1 MTNTDSDTKM
11 TLLGERV
18 AMSGYLPQYDEFAIK
33 VYEAIESGD
42 LEEIR
47 VADEEDNVGKLDDIV
62 YVTNYDV
69 FAYQVKWTTDGNT
82 MSYLDFKALIPD
94 IVKGWRCL
102 KSIYP
107 DKTVWPKLLTN
118 KLLSTGDHSIIKLA
132 GKKAGGFAA
141 FEKEVLRKLKN
152 GETVESRWEAALN
165 DLKTESTLTESEW
178 DAFWQV
184 FTFSFD
190 YHQELIEVANAYED
204 DRIDDIIHINR
215 LIQELVAR
223 KGCNNPISER
233 DIFIKLGWINRF
245 EPVFEHNLKVPEESY
260 VPNAAGM
267 AQLDAC
273 LKDKTKGY
281 LFLKGSPGSG
291 KSTLLTQWTRSLA
304 NPSVKFYAF
313 DFLNPSSQ
321 RNDSSRG
328 SGTTFLN
335 DIVVQ
340 INKAGFDSRSMLP
353 SFKNFSSLKK
363 RFYEQMDYLSKKFAE
378 TGVPFLIV
386 VDGLDHITREYTD
399 CAHTLMRVLPSPSDI
414 PDGVVFVL
422 GSQHFDHLYLD
433 AEIEKES
440 AKKTNLV
447 EMPPLSRTESDALC
461 HKLITS
467 DLITDVLLEKCWR
480 KSQGHPLYLHYLL
493 NQIAIEGVD
502 VINSVDD
509 APEGVED
516 YYQRITG
523 TLLEEKAALNNALG
537 LISRIT
543 GVIKFDDVRKLCSED
558 SVLDI
563 RNRMWH
569 LFRFDK
575 GGQELSFFHNSF
587 RQYLLDKT
595 ATDVLTGDYSR
606 EKDIAYYK
614 RLSEHYC
621 SGWGRGYYLYK
632 AGEYDQFVDEI
643 TPENLYAQAQNY
655 RPLWS
660 IRHDMEY
667 GVEIAKQRKDPYLV
681 VRYLLL
687 ENQLSQMDSQDY
699 SVMSLTKE
707 FIWSGRCSLA
717 KSILREGLRLYCSQ
731 TYAMTM
737 AMEFCK
743 AGDKDEG
750 ALLFDLS
757 YPEYLSPGYNERK
770 YQHHDYREQRETLEL
785 WVKTAGYFLD
795 WGEVEKHIDNFVAY
809 CGTLASEQ
817 GEEIDKGRS
826 KRVFINEYL
835 DSLAEQGQWGKFDK
849 VLGIL
854 AKDKNN
860 SLLVF
865 NAYNTAIEYLKESA
879 LSKDLLQ
886 SYYDKAKN
894 LFLTLNAQKTDY
906 LRMAYMATKAKQ
918 PDDEVKAFIDKVSW
932 KDLGSFYLD
941 RYHDDDFD
949 ALFSHI
955 FYISARAK
963 LGYDD
968 EMLKLVPDDNS
979 KPENRLMVSYA
990 RRVFSIAQM
999 TGKAFTGQYD
1009 TSYLSHIKHT
1019 IRSYDDLLN
1028 PTLHDLYAYQLSKHR
1043 GDFYEFVVD
1052 SARVFGDS
1060 MLSDVAKAFAE
1071 YFAEA
1076 TCRADAHSQR
1086 KTIMALYKVG
1096 YDKEWCKAQLLKI
1109 ESTMLDE
1116 KDISGREEEALR
1128 QGRAWLAVE
1137 RYDKAEVCFHQMLEE
1152 CFGIG
1157 YRKDYQ
1163 PSMFAEWIGD
1173 SIRNDSENAVERI
1186 HWLTSRL
1193 KYIESVAESRTRLY
1207 AAKELLNETLSFNL
1221 RSGLKLAIWQL
1232 DKEYNYFLSVSSSLL
1247 VALSDRA
1254 QTEEEFQALL
1264 RYFTTI
1270 HLYTD
1275 DNYSYDLDTDVLSAV
1290 VNCGKRILGEAVMDK
1305 VPFLRQKI
1313 QTECPENI
1321 SSDLMKKLDEM
1332 LAEPASEEKKTDR
1345 ESEILSMEAKALL
1358 AEGRKEEA
1366 WDKAIEAVEA
1376 SNSSGWNKF
1385 YDGGTRIKAC
1395 SVLQEVDETRGRDVT
1410 LELFANDILDG
1421 YSYGTCR
1428 YLDESFPLLTKTVD
1442 YKRLFAEEFAYMNRI
1457 MREDTVCED
1466 DKPEIN
1472 PDDSSVCEIIRDW
1485 LLFLANTPIV
1495 CIMERSK
1502 MLLAHLY
1509 NESSVDLIGSMPDDF
1524 NSTRML
1530 LEIGCY
1536 LVELKSS
1543 RLADFKDLAIKSAV
1557 SENYQFRIY
1566 ASKILNALGESIPR
1580 APRKSLPA
1588 TYSLVFT
1595 ETQELPLDFSQEK
1608 NDVTKI
1614 NWRDASSI
1622 MRIASHWSDYLS
1634 ELSGIDSRTLDYR
1647 AVELMKKYEEAAVD
1661 YVQQNDWLGRHYN
1674 DIGLRYSYKKAHV
1687 QAALDGMLAVASELK
1702 DAGVVQYDNFDS
1714 LFASRDFRNIIVEAT
1729 GKPNFI
1735 QRIAEPESWSVD
1747 EDWIME
1753 SKKSPRL
1760 AETLPL
1766 YNGVVVIGEITHIK
1780 KMGDNNPVEEY
1791 QSKIS
1796 FFADKEDLNG
1806 GFIFGKAPFMRD
1818 TSDYLQLGWKDPELI
1833 LVRGG
1838 CYIDFSNKSHWIAIN
1853 PALAAFLKL
1862 SPCEDGYFAWE
1873 DEQGEKMVESVYW
1886 QSGNI
1891 NGSSRN
1897 RYEASEGWLVVANP
1911 KIMEKLLA
1919 KEQVYIHKYVMRRM
1933 ENNPLDT
1940 SHHAYVVNEY
1950 HLADPKLSVAP
1961 LQSF

>member
-1 MTNTDSDTKM
+1 MMSNAQFDIALS
-11 TLLGERV
+11 GERT
-18 AMSGYLPQYDEFAIK
+18 AMGGYLPQYDEFAIK
-33 VYEAIESGD
+33 VYEAIELGD

-47 VADEEDNVGKLDDIV
+47 VADREENVGKLDDIV
-62 YVTNYDV
+62 YVTSHDV
-69 FAYQVKWTTDGNT
+69 FAYQVKWTTIDDT

-94 IVKGWRCL
+94 IVKGWRNL
-102 KSIYP
+102 KHIYP

-118 KLLSTGDHSIIKLA
+118 KLLSTCDHSIIKLA
-132 GKKAGGFAA
+132 GKKVGGFAA
-141 FEKEVLRKLKN
+141 FEKGVLRKLKN
-152 GETVESRWEAALN
+152 REKVESRWQAALN
-165 DLKTESTLTESEW
+165 DLRAESTLTETEW

-190 YHQELIEVANAYED
+190 YHQELIEVAKAYED

-223 KGCNNPISER
+223 KGVNNPIGER
-233 DIFIKLGWINRF
+233 DIFIKLGWLNRF
-245 EPVFEHNLKVPEESY
+245 EPIFEHNLVVPEESY
-260 VPNAAGM
+260 VPNALGI
-267 AQLDAC
+267 AQLNAC
-273 LKDKTKGY
+273 LKGKTKGY

-291 KSTLLTQWTRSLA
+291 KSTLLTQWTRRLA
-304 NPSVKFYAF
+304 NPSVRFYAF

-353 SFKNFSSLKK
+353 SFKDLSSLKE
-363 RFYEQMDYLSKKFAE
+363 RFYEQMHDLSKKFAE
-378 TGVPFLIV
+378 TGVPFLVI

-422 GSQHFDHLYLD
+422 GSQHFDHLNLD

-447 EMPPLSRTESDALC
+447 EMPPLSKMESDALC
-461 HKLITS
+461 RKLIAPE
-467 DLITDVLLEKCWR
+467 LITDELLVKCWR

-493 NQIAIEGVD
+493 NQIANEGVD
-502 VINSVDD
+502 VINFVDD

-537 LISRIT
+537 LISRIS
-543 GVIKFDDVRKLCSED
+543 GVIKFDDVRSLCTED
-558 SVLDI
+558 NILDI
-563 RNRMWH
+563 RHRMWH

-595 ATDVLTGDYSR
+595 AIDVLTGDYSK
-606 EKDIAYYK
+606 EKDMAYYK
-614 RLSEHYC
+614 KLSEHYY

-643 TPENLYAQAQNY
+643 TPEHLYAQAQNY

-707 FIWSGRCSLA
+707 FVWSGRCSLA

-757 YPEYLSPGYNERK
+757 YPEFLSPGYNERK
-770 YQHHDYREQRETLEL
+770 YQHNDYREQRETLEL
-785 WVKTAGYFLD
+785 WVRTAGYFLD
-795 WGEVEKHIDNFVAY
+795 WEEVENHIDNFVAY
-809 CGTLASEQ
+809 CDTLASGR
-817 GEEIDKGRS
+817 GEVLDKERR
-826 KRVFINEYL
+826 KRGFINEYL

-854 AKDKNN
+854 ATDKNN
-860 SLLVF
+860 RLLIY
-865 NAYNTAIEYLKESA
+865 NAYDTAIEQLNELAS
-879 LSKDLLQ
+879 SNDLLQ

-894 LFLTLNAQKTDY
+894 LFLTLDASKADF
-906 LRMAYMATKAKQ
+906 LRMAYIATKAKQ

-941 RYHDDDFD
+941 RYHDNDFD
-949 ALFSHI
+949 ALYSHI
-955 FYISARAK
+955 FYISVRAK

-990 RRVFSIAQM
+990 RRVFTIAQM
-999 TGKAFTGQYD
+999 TGRAFMGQYD
-1009 TSYLSHIKHT
+1009 TSYLSHVKYS
-1019 IRSYDDLLN
+1019 IRSYDALLN

-1052 SARVFGDS
+1052 SAKVFGDS
-1060 MLSDVAKAFAE
+1060 MLSDVAKAFAVF
-1071 YFAEA
+1071 FAEA
-1076 TCRADAHSQR
+1076 TCGADAHSQR
-1086 KTIMALYKVG
+1086 KAIMAFYKVG
-1096 YDKEWCKAQLLKI
+1096 YDKEWCKTQLLKI
-1109 ESTMLDE
+1109 EANMLYE
-1116 KDISGREEEALR
+1116 QDINGREEEALR
-1128 QGRAWLAVE
+1128 QGRAWLEVGC
-1137 RYDKAEVCFHQMLEE
+1137 YDKAEVCFHQMLEE
-1152 CFGIG
+1152 SFGIG

-1173 SIRNDSENAVERI
+1173 SIRNDSENAVECI

-1264 RYFTTI
+1264 HYFTTI

-1290 VNCGKRILGEAVMDK
+1290 VNCGKRVLGEAFMDM
-1305 VPFLRQKI
+1305 VPFLKQKI

-1321 SSDLMKKLDEM
+1321 SSDLMKKFDEM
-1332 LAEPASEEKKTDR
+1332 LVEPASEEKKTDR
-1345 ESEILSMEAKALL
+1345 ECEILCMEAKALL
-1358 AEGRKEEA
+1358 AEGRKDEA
-1366 WDKAIEAVEA
+1366 WDKAIKAVEA

-1395 SVLQEVDETRGRDVT
+1395 SVLQEVDEARGRDVT
-1410 LELFANDILDG
+1410 LELFANDILNG
-1421 YSYGTCR
+1421 YSYGTSR

-1442 YKRLFAEEFAYMNRI
+1442 HKRLFAEEFAYMKRI
-1457 MREDTVCED
+1457 MREGTVCEE

-1495 CIMERSK
+1495 CVMERSK

-1509 NESSVDLIGSMPDDF
+1509 NESRVDLIGSMSGNF
-1524 NSTRML
+1524 NSTRTL

-1566 ASKILNALGESIPR
+1566 AAKILNALGEPIPK
-1580 APRKSLPA
+1580 APRKTLPV

-1595 ETQELPLDFSQEK
+1595 ETQEQLLDFSHEK

-1622 MRIASHWSDYLS
+1622 MKIASHWSDYLS

-1647 AVELMKKYEEAAVD
+1647 AVELMNKYEEVAVD
-1661 YVQQNDWLGRHYN
+1661 YVQQNEWLGRHYN
-1674 DIGLRYSYKKAHV
+1674 DIGLRYSFKKAHV
-1687 QAALDGMLAVASELK
+1687 QAALDGMLAVVAELK
-1702 DAGVVQYDNFDS
+1702 DAGVIRYNYMDS
-1714 LFASRDFRNIIVEAT
+1714 VFASRDFRNIIVEAT
-1729 GKPNFI
+1729 GKPDFI
-1735 QRIAEPESWSVD
+1735 QRIADPKSWSVD
-1747 EDWIME
+1747 KEWIKE
-1753 SKKSPRL
+1753 SRKSPRFT
-1760 AETLPL
+1760 ETLPL
-1766 YNGVVVIGEITHIK
+1766 YKDLVVIGEITHIK

-1796 FFADKEDLNG
+1796 FFAEKEETFNG
-1806 GFIFGKAPFMRD
+1806 NFIFGYAPFMHE
-1818 TSDYLQLGWKDPELI
+1818 TSDYLRLGWKEPELI
-1833 LVRGG
+1833 LIRSG
-1838 CYIDFSNKSHWIAIN
+1838 YYTDFPNKSHWIAIN
-1853 PALAAFLKL
+1853 PALAALLEL
-1862 SPCEDGYFAWE
+1862 SPCKDGYFAWE
-1873 DEQGEKMVESVYW
+1873 DERGEKMVESVYW

-1891 NGSSRN
+1891 NGSSGN

-1911 KIMEKLLA
+1911 KIMEKLIT

-1933 ENNPLDT
+1933 ENNPLDI
-1940 SHHAYVVNEY
+1940 SHYAYVVKEY
-1950 HLADPKLSVAP
+1950 
-1961 LQSF
+1961 

>member
-1 MTNTDSDTKM
+1 MSNDQFDIA
-11 TLLGERV
+11 LIGERA
-18 AMSGYLPQYDEFAIK
+18 AMSGYLPQYDEFAIR
-33 VYEAIESGD
+33 VYEAIELD
-42 LEEIR
+42 DFEEIR
-47 VADEEDNVGKLDDIV
+47 VADKENNVGKLDDIV
-62 YVTNYDV
+62 YVTSQDV
-69 FAYQVKWTTDGNT
+69 FAYQVKWTTVGDT
-82 MSYLDFKALIPD
+82 ISYLDFKALIPD
-94 IVKGWRCL
+94 IVQGWRNL
-102 KSIYP
+102 KRIYP
-107 DKTVWPKLLTN
+107 DKIVWPKLLTN
-118 KLLSTGDHSIIKLA
+118 KLLATGDHSIIKLA

-152 GETVESRWEAALN
+152 GETVESRWQAVLN
-165 DLKTESTLTESEW
+165 DLKTKSTLTESEW
-178 DAFWQV
+178 NAFWQV
-184 FTFSFD
+184 FSFSFD
-190 YHQELIEVANAYED
+190 YHQELIEVAKANED
-204 DRIDDIIHINR
+204 DRIDHIIHINR

-223 KGCNNPISER
+223 KGVNNPISKR
-233 DIFIKLGWINRF
+233 DFFIKLGWLNRI
-245 EPVFEHNLKVPEESY
+245 ETIFEHNLVVPEESY

-291 KSTLLTQWTRSLA
+291 KSTLLTQWTRGLV
-304 NPSVKFYAF
+304 NPTVRFYAF
-313 DFLNPSSQ
+313 DFLNPSLQ
-321 RNDSSRG
+321 RNDSFRG
-328 SGTTFLN
+328 SGTAFLN

-340 INKAGFDSRSMLP
+340 IHALSVENGCMPP
-353 SFKNFSSLKK
+353 SFKDFSSLKK
-363 RFYEQMDYLSKKFAE
+363 RFYEQMNALSKKFAE
-378 TGVPFLIV
+378 TGVPFLII

-422 GSQHFDHLYLD
+422 GSQHFDHLNLD
-433 AEIEKES
+433 AEVEKES
-440 AKKTNLV
+440 TKKTNLV
-447 EMPPLSRTESDALC
+447 EMPPLSKMESDALC
-461 HKLITS
+461 HKLITPE
-467 DLITDVLLEKCWR
+467 LITDELLEKCWR

-493 NQIAIEGVD
+493 NQISNEGVD
-502 VINSVDD
+502 VINTVDD

-523 TLLEEKAALNNALG
+523 TLLEEKTALNNALG

-543 GVIKFDDVRKLCSED
+543 GVIKLDDVRNLCTED
-558 SVLDI
+558 SILDI
-563 RNRMWH
+563 RHRMWH

-575 GGQELSFFHNSF
+575 GSQELSFFHNSF

-595 ATDVLTGDYSR
+595 ATDILTGDYSK
-606 EKDIAYYK
+606 EKDIGYYK
-614 RLSEHYC
+614 KLSEHYR

-681 VRYLLL
+681 VRYLLF
-687 ENQLSQMDSQDY
+687 ENQLSQMDFQDY
-699 SVMSLTKE
+699 SVMSLTKD
-707 FIWSGRCSLA
+707 FVWSGRCSLA
-717 KSILREGLRLYCSQ
+717 KSILREGLHLHCSQ

-743 AGDKDEG
+743 TGDKDEG

-757 YPEYLSPGYNERK
+757 YPEFLSPGYNERK
-770 YQHHDYREQRETLEL
+770 HQHQDYREQREMLEL

-795 WGEVEKHIDNFVAY
+795 WEEVEKHIDSFVAC

-817 GEEIDKGRS
+817 GEKLDKKKI
-826 KRVFINEYL
+826 KRGFINEYL

-854 AKDKNN
+854 ATEKNN
-860 SLLVF
+860 SLLIY
-865 NAYNTAIEYLKESA
+865 NAYNTAIEYLKEA
-879 LSKDLLQ
+879 PLSKDLLQ

-894 LFLTLNAQKTDY
+894 LFLTLNAPKTDY
-906 LRMAYMATKAKQ
+906 LRMAYIAAKAKQ
-918 PDDEVKAFIDKVSW
+918 PNDEVKAFIDKVSW

-941 RYHDDDFD
+941 RYHDEDFD
-949 ALFSHI
+949 ALASHI
-955 FYISARAK
+955 FYIGVRAK

-968 EMLKLVPDDNS
+968 EMMKLVPDDNS
-979 KPENRLMVSYA
+979 NPENGLMVSYA
-990 RRVFSIAQM
+990 RRVFTIAQM
-999 TGKAFTGQYD
+999 TGKVFTGYFD
-1009 TSYLSHIKHT
+1009 TSFLSHVKYS
-1019 IRSYDDLLN
+1019 IRSYDALLKPIPHN
-1028 PTLHDLYAYQLSKHR
+1028 KYAYQLSKHR
-1043 GDFYEFVVD
+1043 GGFYEFVVD
-1052 SARVFGDS
+1052 SAKVFGDS
-1060 MLSDVAKAFAE
+1060 MLGDVANAFAD

-1086 KTIMALYKVG
+1086 KAIMAFYKVG

-1109 ESTMLDE
+1109 ESTMLE
-1116 KDISGREEEALR
+1116 EQDINGREVEALR
-1128 QGRAWLAVE
+1128 QGRAWLEVGC
-1137 RYDKAEVCFHQMLEE
+1137 YDKAEVWFHQMLEE

-1173 SIRNDSENAVERI
+1173 SIRNDNENAVERI

-1207 AAKELLNETLSFNL
+1207 AAKGLLNETLSFNL

-1247 VALSDRA
+1247 KTLSDRA

-1290 VNCGKRILGEAVMDK
+1290 VNCGKRILGEAFMDK
-1305 VPFLRQKI
+1305 VPFLKQKI

-1321 SSDLMKKLDEM
+1321 SSDLMKKLHEM
-1332 LAEPASEEKKTDR
+1332 LAESVTEEKK
-1345 ESEILSMEAKALL
+1345 SERVCERLCMETKELL
-1358 AEGRKEEA
+1358 AKGKKDEA
-1366 WDKAIEAVEA
+1366 WNKAIEAVEA

-1385 YDGGTRIKAC
+1385 YDGGTRIKSC
-1395 SVLQEVDETRGRDVT
+1395 SVLQEVDEVRGRDVT

-1421 YSYGTCR
+1421 YSYGTIS
-1428 YLDESFPLLTKTVD
+1428 YLDESFPLLTKSVD
-1442 YKRLFAEEFAYMNRI
+1442 HKRLFAEEFAYMNRI
-1457 MREDTVCED
+1457 MREDTVCEK

-1502 MLLAHLY
+1502 MLLAYLY
-1509 NESSVDLIGSMPDDF
+1509 NESRVDLIGSMSDDF

-1543 RLADFKDLAIKSAV
+1543 RLADFKGLAIKSAI

-1566 ASKILNALGESIPR
+1566 AAKILNALGEPIPK
-1580 APRKSLPA
+1580 APRKTLPA

-1595 ETQELPLDFSQEK
+1595 ETQEQPLDFSQEK

-1614 NWRDASSI
+1614 NWRDASSV
-1622 MRIASHWSDYLS
+1622 MKIASHWSGYLS
-1634 ELSGIDSRTLDYR
+1634 DLSGIDSRTLDYR
-1647 AVELMKKYEEAAVD
+1647 AVELMRKYEDTTVD
-1661 YVQQNDWLGRHYN
+1661 YVQQNNWFGKHYDN
-1674 DIGLRYSYKKAHV
+1674 IGLRYPYKKAHV
-1687 QAALDGMLAVASELK
+1687 QAALDGMLAVAAELK
-1702 DAGVVQYDNFDS
+1702 DAGAIRYNYMDS
-1714 LFASRDFRNIIVEAT
+1714 MFASRDFRNIVVEAT
-1729 GKPNFI
+1729 GKPDFI
-1735 QRIAEPESWSVD
+1735 QRIADPESWSVD
-1747 EDWIME
+1747 KEWIKK
-1753 SKKSPRL
+1753 SNKSPRL
-1760 AETLPL
+1760 VETLPI
-1766 YNGVVVIGEITHIK
+1766 YNGLVMIGEITHIK
-1780 KMGDNNPVEEY
+1780 KMSDNNPVEEY

-1796 FFADKEDLNG
+1796 FFADKENDING
-1806 GFIFGKAPFMRD
+1806 NFVFGEAPFMRD
-1818 TSDYLQLGWKDPELI
+1818 TSDYLRLGWKDPELI

-1838 CYIDFSNKSHWIAIN
+1838 YYTDFSNKSHWIAIN
-1853 PALAAFLKL
+1853 PALAAFLEL
-1862 SPCEDGYFAWE
+1862 SPCKEGYFAWE
-1873 DEQGEKMVESVYW
+1873 DERGEKMVESVYW
-1886 QSGNI
+1886 QSGNV

-1911 KIMEKLLA
+1911 KIIEKLLA

-1940 SHHAYVVNEY
+1940 SHYAYVVKE
-1950 HLADPKLSVAP
+1950 L
-1961 LQSF
+1961 

>member
-1 MTNTDSDTKM
+1 M
-11 TLLGERV
+11 G
-18 AMSGYLPQYDEFAIK
+18 GYLPQYDEFAIR
-33 VYEAIESGD
+33 VYEAMVSGD

-47 VADEEDNVGKLDDIV
+47 VADREENVGNLDDIV
-62 YVTNYDV
+62 YVTSHDV
-69 FAYQVKWTTDGNT
+69 FAYQVKWTTVDDT
-82 MSYLDFKALIPD
+82 MSYLDFSVLIPD
-94 IVKGWRCL
+94 IVKGWRNL
-102 KSIYP
+102 KQIYP

-118 KLLSTGDHSIIKLA
+118 KLLSTGDHSVIELV

-152 GETVESRWEAALN
+152 RETVESRWQAALN
-165 DLKTESTLTESEW
+165 DLKSKSTLIETEW

-223 KGCNNPISER
+223 KGVNNPISER
-233 DIFIKLGWINRF
+233 DIFIKLRWLNRK
-245 EPVFEHNLKVPEESY
+245 EPIFEHNLVVPEESY
-260 VPNAAGM
+260 VPNASGM
-267 AQLDAC
+267 AQLNAC
-273 LKDKTKGY
+273 IKGKTKGY

-291 KSTLLTQWTRSLA
+291 KSTLLTQWTRRLA
-304 NPSVKFYAF
+304 NHSVRFYAF

-328 SGTTFLN
+328 SGITFLN

-353 SFKNFSSLKK
+353 SFKDFSSLKK
-363 RFYEQMDYLSKKFAE
+363 RFYEQMDELSKKFAE
-378 TGVPFLIV
+378 TGVPFLII

-399 CAHTLMRVLPSPSDI
+399 CVHTLMRVLPSPSDI

-422 GSQHFDHLYLD
+422 GSQHFDHLNLD
-433 AEIEKES
+433 AAIEKES
-440 AKKTNLV
+440 AKKSNLV
-447 EMPPLSRTESDALC
+447 EMPPLSKTESDALC
-461 HKLITS
+461 HKLIAPE
-467 DLITDVLLEKCWR
+467 LINDELLVKCWR

-493 NQIAIEGVD
+493 NQIENEGVD

-509 APEGVED
+509 TPEGVED

-523 TLLEEKAALNNALG
+523 TLLEEKSALNNALG

-595 ATDVLTGDYSR
+595 ATDVLTGDYSK

-614 RLSEHYC
+614 ELSEHYR

-699 SVMSLTKE
+699 SLMSLTKE
-707 FIWSGRCSLA
+707 FVWSGRCSLA

-757 YPEYLSPGYNERK
+757 YPEFLSPGYNERK
-770 YQHHDYREQRETLEL
+770 YQHHDYREQKETLEL
-785 WVKTAGYFLD
+785 WVKTAGYFMD
-795 WGEVEKHIDNFVAY
+795 WEAVEKHIDNFVAY
-809 CGTLASEQ
+809 CGSFASEQ
-817 GEEIDKGRS
+817 GEEIDKERS
-826 KRVFINEYL
+826 KRGFINEYL

-918 PDDEVKAFIDKVSW
+918 PDNEVKAFIDEVSW
-932 KDLGSFYLD
+932 KDLGSFYLG

-979 KPENRLMVSYA
+979 KPENGLMVSYA

-1009 TSYLSHIKHT
+1009 TSYLSHVKLT
-1019 IRSYDDLLN
+1019 IRSYDALLN
-1028 PTLHDLYAYQLSKHR
+1028 QTHHDLYAYQLSKHR

-1052 SARVFGDS
+1052 SAKVFGDS

-1076 TCRADAHSQR
+1076 TCRADTHSQR
-1086 KTIMALYKVG
+1086 KAIMAFYKVG

-1128 QGRAWLAVE
+1128 QGRAWLAVGC
-1137 RYDKAEVCFHQMLEE
+1137 YDKAEVCFHQMLEE

-1232 DKEYNYFLSVSSSLL
+1232 DKEYNFFLSVSSSLL

-1264 RYFTTI
+1264 HYFITI

-1290 VNCGKRILGEAVMDK
+1290 VNCGKRILGEAFMDK

-1332 LAEPASEEKKTDR
+1332 LGEPTLEEKKTDR

-1376 SNSSGWNKF
+1376 SNSSGWDKF

-1395 SVLQEVDETRGRDVT
+1395 SALQEVDETRGRDVT

-1428 YLDESFPLLTKTVD
+1428 YLDESFSLLTKTVD
-1442 YKRLFAEEFAYMNRI
+1442 HKRLFAEEFAYMNRI
-1457 MREDTVCED
+1457 MREDTVCEE

-1509 NESSVDLIGSMPDDF
+1509 NESRVDLIGAMPGDF
-1524 NSTRML
+1524 NSTRIL

-1543 RLADFKDLAIKSAV
+1543 RLADFKYIAIKCAV

-1566 ASKILNALGESIPR
+1566 ATKILNALGEQVPK
-1580 APRKSLPA
+1580 APKKNLPA

-1595 ETQELPLDFSQEK
+1595 ETQEQPLDFPQEK

-1614 NWRDASSI
+1614 NWLDASSI
-1622 MRIASHWSDYLS
+1622 MKIASHWSGYLS

-1661 YVQQNDWLGRHYN
+1661 YVQQNDWFGRHYN

-1702 DAGVVQYDNFDS
+1702 DAGVVRHDYMDS
-1714 LFASRDFRNIIVEAT
+1714 LFASRDFRNIVVEAT
-1729 GKPNFI
+1729 GKPDFI

-1747 EDWIME
+1747 EEWIKE

-1760 AETLPL
+1760 AEALPL
-1766 YNGVVVIGEITHIK
+1766 YNDFVVIGEITHIK
-1780 KMGDNNPVEEY
+1780 KMGDDNPVEEY

-1796 FFADKEDLNG
+1796 FFADKEDDLNG
-1806 GFIFGKAPFMRD
+1806 NFIFGDAPFMRN
-1818 TSDYLQLGWKDPELI
+1818 TSDYLRLGWKEPEMI

-1838 CYIDFSNKSHWIAIN
+1838 YYTDFSNKSHWIAIN
-1853 PALAAFLKL
+1853 PAFAALLEL
-1862 SPCEDGYFAWE
+1862 SPCEEGYFAWE

-1891 NGSSRN
+1891 NGSSIN
-1897 RYEASEGWLVVANP
+1897 RYEASEGWLVVANS
-1911 KIMEKLLA
+1911 KMIAKLLA
-1919 KEQVYIHKYVMRRM
+1919 KEQVYVHKYLVRRM
-1933 ENNPLDT
+1933 DNNPLDI
-1940 SHHAYVVNEY
+1940 SHYAYVVKE
-1950 HLADPKLSVAP
+1950 L
-1961 LQSF
+1961 

>member
-1 MTNTDSDTKM
+1 MTNIDADTKI
-11 TLLGERV
+11 TLIGERA
-18 AMSGYLPQYDEFAIK
+18 AMGGYLPQYDEFAIR
-33 VYEAIESGD
+33 VYEAIETGD

-47 VADEEDNVGKLDDIV
+47 VADREENVGKLDDIV
-62 YVTNYDV
+62 YVTNHDV

-94 IVKGWRCL
+94 IVKGWRNL
-102 KSIYP
+102 KHIYP

-118 KLLSTGDHSIIKLA
+118 KLLSTGDHSIIELV
-132 GKKAGGFAA
+132 GKKAGGFDA

-152 GETVESRWEAALN
+152 GETVELRWQAALN
-165 DLKTESTLTESEW
+165 DLKSKSTLTESEW
-178 DAFWQV
+178 DIFWQV

-190 YHQELIEVANAYED
+190 YHQELIEVSKAYED

-223 KGCNNPISER
+223 KGVNNPISER
-233 DIFIKLGWINRF
+233 DIFIKLGWLNRF
-245 EPVFEHNLKVPEESY
+245 EPIFEHNLVVPEESY
-260 VPNAAGM
+260 VPNVAGM
-267 AQLDAC
+267 AQLNAC
-273 LKDKTKGY
+273 LKGKTRGY

-291 KSTLLTQWTRSLA
+291 KSTLLTQWTRSLT
-304 NPSVKFYAF
+304 NPSVRFYAF

-328 SGTTFLN
+328 SGSTFLN
-335 DIVVQ
+335 DLVVQ
-340 INKAGFDSRSMLP
+340 IYKAGVENLRLTP
-353 SFKNFSSLKK
+353 SFKDFSYLKK
-363 RFYEQMDYLSKKFAE
+363 RFYEQMDAISKQFAE

-422 GSQHFDHLYLD
+422 GSQHFDHLNLD
-433 AEIEKES
+433 AGIEKES

-447 EMPPLSRTESDALC
+447 EMPPLSKKESDALC
-461 HKLITS
+461 HKLITP
-467 DLITDVLLEKCWR
+467 DLITDELLDKCWR

-493 NQIAIEGVD
+493 NQIANEGVD

-537 LISRIT
+537 LISRVT
-543 GVIKFDDVRKLCSED
+543 GVIKFDDVRQLCSED
-558 SVLDI
+558 SLLDI
-563 RNRMWH
+563 KCKMWH

-595 ATDVLTGDYSR
+595 ATDVLTGDYSK
-606 EKDIAYYK
+606 EKDMAYYK

-643 TPENLYAQAQNY
+643 TPENLYAQVQNY

-687 ENQLSQMDSQDY
+687 ENQLSQMDFQDY

-707 FIWSGRCSLA
+707 FVWSGRCSLA
-717 KSILREGLRLYCSQ
+717 KSVLREGLSLHCSQ

-757 YPEYLSPGYNERK
+757 YPEFLLHGYDERN
-770 YQHHDYREQRETLEL
+770 HHHQDFREQRETLEL
-785 WVKTAGYFLD
+785 WVKTAGYFLE
-795 WGEVEKHIDNFVAY
+795 WEEVEKHIDSFVAY
-809 CGTLASEQ
+809 CDTLANEQ
-817 GEEIDKGRS
+817 GEELDKERS
-826 KRVFINEYL
+826 KRGFINEYL
-835 DSLAEQGQWGKFDK
+835 DSLVEQWQWGNFDK

-854 AKDKNN
+854 ATDNNN
-860 SLLVF
+860 SLLIY
-865 NAYNTAIEYLKESA
+865 NAYETAIENLNKST

-894 LFLTLNAQKTDY
+894 LFLTLNAQKADY
-906 LRMAYMATKAKQ
+906 LRMAYIATKAKQ

-941 RYHDDDFD
+941 RYRDDNFD
-949 ALFSHI
+949 ALSSHI
-955 FYISARAK
+955 FYISVRAK

-968 EMLKLVPDDNS
+968 EMLKLAPDDNS

-990 RRVFSIAQM
+990 RRVFTIAQM
-999 TGKAFTGQYD
+999 AGKAYRGQYD
-1009 TSYLSHIKHT
+1009 TSYLSHVKYS
-1019 IRSYDDLLN
+1019 IRSYDALLN
-1028 PTLHDLYAYQLSKHR
+1028 PALHDLYAYQLSKHR

-1052 SARVFGDS
+1052 SAKAFGDS
-1060 MLSDVAKAFAE
+1060 MLGDVAKAFAE
-1071 YFAEA
+1071 YFFEV
-1076 TCRADAHSQR
+1076 TCQADANSKR
-1086 KTIMALYKVG
+1086 KAIMAFYNVG
-1096 YDKEWCKAQLLKI
+1096 YDKEWCKMQLLKI
-1109 ESTMLDE
+1109 ESTMMDE
-1116 KDISGREEEALR
+1116 QDINGREVEALR
-1128 QGRAWLAVE
+1128 QGRAWLEVGC
-1137 RYDKAEVCFHQMLEE
+1137 YDKAEECFHQMLEE

-1207 AAKELLNETLSFNL
+1207 AANELLNETFSFNL

-1247 VALSDRA
+1247 VALSDRV

-1275 DNYSYDLDTDVLSAV
+1275 DNYSYDLDTDVLNSV
-1290 VNCGKRILGEAVMDK
+1290 VNCGKRILGDAFMDK
-1305 VPFLRQKI
+1305 VPFLKQKI
-1313 QTECPENI
+1313 QTECPEHI

-1332 LAEPASEEKKTDR
+1332 LAELASEEKKTER
-1345 ESEILSMEAKALL
+1345 ESEILCMEAKSLL
-1358 AEGRKEEA
+1358 AEGRKDEA
-1366 WDKAIEAVEA
+1366 WDKAVEAVEA
-1376 SNSSGWNKF
+1376 SNSYGWNKF
-1385 YDGGTRIKAC
+1385 NDGGTRIKAC
-1395 SVLQEVDETRGRDVT
+1395 SVLQEVDEARGRDVT

-1428 YLDESFPLLTKTVD
+1428 YLDESFQLLTKTVD
-1442 YKRLFAEEFAYMNRI
+1442 HKRLFAEEIAYMNRI
-1457 MREDTVCED
+1457 MREDTVCEE
-1466 DKPEIN
+1466 DKPEID

-1509 NESSVDLIGSMPDDF
+1509 NESRVDLIGSMPGDF

-1543 RLADFKDLAIKSAV
+1543 RLADLKDLATNCAV

-1566 ASKILNALGESIPR
+1566 AAKILKELGEPIPK
-1580 APRKSLPA
+1580 APRKTLPA

-1595 ETQELPLDFSQEK
+1595 ETQEQPLEFSQEK
-1608 NDVTKI
+1608 DDVTKI

-1622 MRIASHWSDYLS
+1622 MKNAAHWSDYLS

-1647 AVELMKKYEEAAVD
+1647 AVELMKKYEDSAVD
-1661 YVQQNDWLGRHYN
+1661 YVQQNDWFGRHYN
-1674 DIGLRYSYKKAHV
+1674 DIGLRYPYKKAHV
-1687 QAALDGMLAVASELK
+1687 QAALDGMLAVAAELK
-1702 DAGVVQYDNFDS
+1702 DADAVRYEYMDS
-1714 LFASRDFRNIIVEAT
+1714 LFASRDSRNIVVEAT
-1729 GKPNFI
+1729 GKPDFI
-1735 QRIAEPESWSVD
+1735 QRIAEPESWSV
-1747 EDWIME
+1747 EKEWIKK

-1760 AETLPL
+1760 TEALSI
-1766 YNGVVVIGEITHIK
+1766 YNGFVVIGEITHIK

-1796 FFADKEDLNG
+1796 FFADKEDFNG

-1818 TSDYLQLGWKDPELI
+1818 TSDYLRLGWKDPELI
-1833 LVRGG
+1833 LVRSG
-1838 CYIDFSNKSHWIAIN
+1838 YYTDFSNKSHWIAIN
-1853 PALAAFLKL
+1853 PALATFLEMN
-1862 SPCEDGYFAWE
+1862 PCKNGYFAWE
-1873 DEQGEKMVESVYW
+1873 DEKGEKMVESVYW

-1891 NGSSRN
+1891 NASSRN

-1911 KIMEKLLA
+1911 KMMEKLLD
-1919 KEQVYIHKYVMRRM
+1919 KEQVYMHKYVMRRM

-1940 SHHAYVVNEY
+1940 SHYAYVVKE
-1950 HLADPKLSVAP
+1950 L
-1961 LQSF
+1961 

>member
-1 MTNTDSDTKM
+1 MMSNVQFDIALS
-11 TLLGERV
+11 GERT
-18 AMSGYLPQYDEFAIK
+18 AMGGYLPQYDEFAIK
-33 VYEAIESGD
+33 VYEAIELGD

-47 VADEEDNVGKLDDIV
+47 VADREENVGKLDDIV
-62 YVTNYDV
+62 YVTSHDV
-69 FAYQVKWTTDGNT
+69 FAYQVKWTTIDDT

-94 IVKGWRCL
+94 IVKGWRNL
-102 KSIYP
+102 KHIYP

-118 KLLSTGDHSIIKLA
+118 KLLSTCDHSIIKLA
-132 GKKAGGFAA
+132 GKKVGGFAA
-141 FEKEVLRKLKN
+141 FEKGVLRKLKN
-152 GETVESRWEAALN
+152 REKVESRWQAALN
-165 DLKTESTLTESEW
+165 DLRAESTLTETEW

-184 FTFSFD
+184 FDFSFG
-190 YHQELIEVANAYED
+190 YHQELIEVAKAYED

-223 KGCNNPISER
+223 KGVNNPIGER
-233 DIFIKLGWINRF
+233 DIFIKLGWLNRF
-245 EPVFEHNLKVPEESY
+245 EPIFEHNLVVPEESY
-260 VPNAAGM
+260 VPNALGI
-267 AQLDAC
+267 AQLNAC
-273 LKDKTKGY
+273 LKGKTKGY

-291 KSTLLTQWTRSLA
+291 KSTLLTQWTRRLT
-304 NPSVKFYAF
+304 NPSVRFYAF

-353 SFKNFSSLKK
+353 SFKDFSSLKE
-363 RFYEQMDYLSKKFAE
+363 RFYEQMHDLSKKFAE
-378 TGVPFLIV
+378 TGVPFLVI

-422 GSQHFDHLYLD
+422 GSQHFDHLNLD

-447 EMPPLSRTESDALC
+447 EMPPLSKTESDALC
-461 HKLITS
+461 RKLIAPE
-467 DLITDVLLEKCWR
+467 LITDELLVKCWR

-493 NQIAIEGVD
+493 NQIANEGVD

-537 LISRIT
+537 LISRIS
-543 GVIKFDDVRKLCSED
+543 GVIKYDDVRSLCTED
-558 SVLDI
+558 NILDI
-563 RNRMWH
+563 RHRMWH

-595 ATDVLTGDYSR
+595 AADVLTGDYSN
-606 EKDIAYYK
+606 EKDMAYYK

-643 TPENLYAQAQNY
+643 TPEKLYTQAQNY

-681 VRYLLL
+681 VRYLLF

-707 FIWSGRCSLA
+707 FVWSGRCSLA
-717 KSILREGLRLYCSQ
+717 KSLLREGLRLYCSQ

-757 YPEYLSPGYNERK
+757 YPEFLSPGYNERK
-770 YQHHDYREQRETLEL
+770 NQYNDYREQRETLEL

-795 WGEVEKHIDNFVAY
+795 WEEVENHIDNFVAY
-809 CGTLASEQ
+809 CGTLANER
-817 GEEIDKGRS
+817 GEVLDKERS
-826 KRVFINEYL
+826 KRGFINEYL
-835 DSLAEQGQWGKFDK
+835 DSLAEQGQWEKFDK
-849 VLGIL
+849 VLGFL
-854 AKDKNN
+854 ATDKNN
-860 SLLVF
+860 SLLIY
-865 NAYNTAIEYLKESA
+865 NAYDTAIDQLNELAS
-879 LSKDLLQ
+879 SKDLLQ
-886 SYYDKAKN
+886 SYYEKAKK
-894 LFLTLNAQKTDY
+894 LFLTSNAQKADY
-906 LRMAYMATKAKQ
+906 LRMAYIATKAKR
-918 PDDEVKAFIDKVSW
+918 PDDEVKEFVDKVSW
-932 KDLGSFYLD
+932 KDLGSFYLN
-941 RYHDDDFD
+941 RYRDDDFD
-949 ALFSHI
+949 ALSSHI
-955 FYISARAK
+955 FYISVRAK

-968 EMLKLVPDDNS
+968 EILKLVPDDNS
-979 KPENRLMVSYA
+979 KSENGLMVIYA
-990 RRVFSIAQM
+990 RRVFTIAQM
-999 TGKAFTGQYD
+999 TGRAFTGQHD
-1009 TSYLSHIKHT
+1009 TSFLSLVKYS
-1019 IRSYDDLLN
+1019 IRSYDALLN
-1028 PTLHDLYAYQLSKHR
+1028 LTLHNLYAYQLSKHR

-1052 SARVFGDS
+1052 SAKVFGDS

-1086 KTIMALYKVG
+1086 KAIMAFYKVD
-1096 YDKEWCKAQLLKI
+1096 YDKDWCKTQLLKI
-1109 ESTMLDE
+1109 EVNMLDE
-1116 KDISGREEEALR
+1116 QDINGREEEALR
-1128 QGRAWLAVE
+1128 QGRAWLEVGCC
-1137 RYDKAEVCFHQMLEE
+1137 DKAEVCFHKMLEE
-1152 CFGIG
+1152 SFGIG

-1173 SIRNDSENAVERI
+1173 SIRNDSENAVECI

-1221 RSGLKLAIWQL
+1221 RSGLKMAIWQL

-1247 VALSDRA
+1247 VKLSDRA
-1254 QTEEEFQALL
+1254 QTEEEFLALL

-1275 DNYSYDLDTDVLSAV
+1275 DNYSYELDTDVLSAV
-1290 VNCGKRILGEAVMDK
+1290 VNCGKRILDEAFMDR
-1305 VPFLRQKI
+1305 VPFLKQKI

-1321 SSDLMKKLDEM
+1321 SVDLMKKLDEM
-1332 LAEPASEEKKTDR
+1332 LAEPTSEEKKTER
-1345 ESEILSMEAKALL
+1345 ECEILCMETKALL
-1358 AEGRKEEA
+1358 AAGRKEEA

-1395 SVLQEVDETRGRDVT
+1395 SVLQEVDEARGRDVT

-1421 YSYGTCR
+1421 YSYGTSR

-1442 YKRLFAEEFAYMNRI
+1442 HKRLFAEEFAYMNRI
-1457 MREDTVCED
+1457 MREDTVCEE
-1466 DKPEIN
+1466 DKPEIS

-1495 CIMERSK
+1495 CVMERSK

-1509 NESSVDLIGSMPDDF
+1509 NESRVDLIGSMSGNF
-1524 NSTRML
+1524 NSTRTL

-1543 RLADFKDLAIKSAV
+1543 RLAEFKDLAIKCAV

-1566 ASKILNALGESIPR
+1566 AAKILNALGEPIPK
-1580 APRKSLPA
+1580 APRKTLPV

-1595 ETQELPLDFSQEK
+1595 ETQEQLLDFSHEK

-1622 MRIASHWSDYLS
+1622 MKIASHWSDYLS

-1647 AVELMKKYEEAAVD
+1647 AVELMKNYEEAAVD
-1661 YVQQNDWLGRHYN
+1661 YVQQNEWLGRHYN

-1687 QAALDGMLAVASELK
+1687 QSALDGMLAVVAELK
-1702 DAGVVQYDNFDS
+1702 DAGVIRYNYRDS
-1714 LFASRDFRNIIVEAT
+1714 VFASRDFRNIIVEAT
-1729 GKPNFI
+1729 GKPDFI
-1735 QRIAEPESWSVD
+1735 QRIADPKSWSVD
-1747 EDWIME
+1747 KEWIKE
-1753 SKKSPRL
+1753 SRKSPRFT
-1760 AETLPL
+1760 ETLPL
-1766 YNGVVVIGEITHIK
+1766 YKDLVVIGEITHIK

-1796 FFADKEDLNG
+1796 FFAEKEETFNG
-1806 GFIFGKAPFMRD
+1806 NFIFGYAPFMHE
-1818 TSDYLQLGWKDPELI
+1818 TSDYLRLGWKEPELI
-1833 LVRGG
+1833 LIRSG
-1838 CYIDFSNKSHWIAIN
+1838 YYTDFPNKSHWIAIN
-1853 PALAAFLKL
+1853 PALAALLEL
-1862 SPCEDGYFAWE
+1862 SPCKDGYFAWE
-1873 DEQGEKMVESVYW
+1873 DERGEKMVESVYW

-1891 NGSSRN
+1891 NGSSGN

-1911 KIMEKLLA
+1911 KIMEKLIT
-1919 KEQVYIHKYVMRRM
+1919 KGQVYIHKYVMRRM
-1933 ENNPLDT
+1933 ENNPLDF
-1940 SHHAYVVNEY
+1940 SHYAYVVKEY
-1950 HLADPKLSVAP
+1950 
-1961 LQSF
+1961 

>member
-1 MTNTDSDTKM
+1 MTDINADTYIS
-11 TLLGERV
+11 LIGERA
-18 AMSGYLPQYDEFAIK
+18 AMGGYLPQYDEFAIK
-33 VYEAIESGD
+33 VYESIESGD

-47 VADEEDNVGKLDDIV
+47 VADREENVGKLDDIV
-62 YVTNYDV
+62 YVTSHDV
-69 FAYQVKWTTDGNT
+69 FAYQVKWTNANDT
-82 MSYLDFKALIPD
+82 MSYLDFRALIPD
-94 IVKGWRCL
+94 IVNGWRNL
-102 KSIYP
+102 KAIYP

-118 KLLSTGDHSIIKLA
+118 KSLSTGDHSIINLA

-141 FEKEVLRKLKN
+141 FEQKVLRKLKN
-152 GETVESRWEAALN
+152 GGAVESRWQAALN
-165 DLKTESTLTESEW
+165 NLKTESTLTETEW
-178 DAFWQV
+178 DAFWKV
-184 FTFSFD
+184 FSFSFD
-190 YHQELIEVANAYED
+190 YHQELIEVVKAYED

-223 KGCNNPISER
+223 KGVNNPISER
-233 DIFIKLGWINRF
+233 DIFIKLGWLNRF
-245 EPVFEHNLKVPEESY
+245 EPIFEHNLVVPEESY
-260 VPNAAGM
+260 VPNAAGLDK
-267 AQLDAC
+267 LDAC
-273 LKDKTKGY
+273 LKGKTRGY

-291 KSTLLTQWTRSLA
+291 KSTLLTQWTRGLS
-304 NPSVKFYAF
+304 NPSVRFYAF

-321 RNDSSRG
+321 RNDSTRG
-328 SGTTFLN
+328 NGTTFLN

-340 INKAGFDSRSMLP
+340 INKAGFDSRSILP
-353 SFKNFSSLKK
+353 SIKDFSSLKK
-363 RFYEQMDYLSKKFAE
+363 RFYEQMDAISKQFAE

-399 CAHTLMRVLPSPSDI
+399 CVHTLMRVLPSPSVI

-422 GSQHFDHLYLD
+422 GSQHFDHLNLD
-433 AEIEKES
+433 ADIEKES

-447 EMPPLSRTESDALC
+447 EMPPLSKMESDALC
-461 HKLITS
+461 HKLIAPE
-467 DLITDVLLEKCWR
+467 LITDELLEKCWR

-493 NQIAIEGVD
+493 NQISNEGVD
-502 VINSVDD
+502 VINTVDD

-516 YYQRITG
+516 YYHRITG

-563 RNRMWH
+563 KYKMWH

-587 RQYLLDKT
+587 RRYLLEKT
-595 ATDVLTGDYSR
+595 ATDVLTGDYLK

-614 RLSEHYC
+614 TLSEHYR

-632 AGEYDQFVDEI
+632 AGEYNQFVDEI
-643 TPENLYAQAQNY
+643 TPENLYTQAQNY

-667 GVEIAKQRKDPYLV
+667 GVEIAKHRKDPYLM

-687 ENQLSQMDSQDY
+687 ENQLSQMDFQDY

-707 FIWSGRCSLA
+707 FVWSGRGSLA
-717 KSILREGLRLYCSQ
+717 KSVLREGLSLHCSQ

-737 AMEFCK
+737 AMEFYK

-757 YPEYLSPGYNERK
+757 YPEFLSHGYDERN
-770 YQHHDYREQRETLEL
+770 HHHQDYREQREMLEL
-785 WVKTAGYFLD
+785 WVNTAGYFLD
-795 WGEVEKHIDNFVAY
+795 WEEVEKHIDNFVAY
-809 CGTLASEQ
+809 CGTLTSEQ
-817 GEEIDKGRS
+817 EEELDKERIRRG
-826 KRVFINEYL
+826 FINEYL
-835 DSLAEQGQWGKFDK
+835 DSLAEQGQWGNFDK
-849 VLGIL
+849 VLEVL
-854 AKDKNN
+854 ATDKNN
-860 SLLVF
+860 SLLIF
-865 NAYNTAIEYLKESA
+865 NAYDTAIEHLNKSA

-894 LFLTLNAQKTDY
+894 LFLALNASKADY
-906 LRMAYMATKAKQ
+906 LRMAFIATKAKR
-918 PDDEVKAFIDKVSW
+918 PDEEVKAFIDKVSW
-932 KDLGSFYLD
+932 KDLGSFYLE
-941 RYHDDDFD
+941 RYRDDDFD

-955 FYISARAK
+955 FYISVRAK

-990 RRVFSIAQM
+990 RRVFTIAQM

-1009 TSYLSHIKHT
+1009 TSYLSHVKYS
-1019 IRSYDDLLN
+1019 IRSYDALLN
-1028 PTLHDLYAYQLSKHR
+1028 PTHHDLYAYQLSKHR

-1052 SARVFGDS
+1052 SSKVFGDS
-1060 MLSDVAKAFAE
+1060 LLGDVAKAFAE

-1076 TCRADAHSQR
+1076 TCQADAHSQR
-1086 KTIMALYKVG
+1086 KAIMAFYKVG
-1096 YDKEWCKAQLLKI
+1096 YDKEWCKSQLLKI
-1109 ESTMLDE
+1109 ESTMMDE
-1116 KDISGREEEALR
+1116 QDINGREVEALR
-1128 QGRAWLAVE
+1128 QGRAWLEVGC
-1137 RYDKAEVCFHQMLEE
+1137 YDKAEECFHQMLKE

-1163 PSMFAEWIGD
+1163 PSMFAKWIGD
-1173 SIRNDSENAVERI
+1173 SIRNDSENAVEHI

-1193 KYIESVAESRTRLY
+1193 KYIESVAESTTRLY
-1207 AAKELLNETLSFNL
+1207 AAKELLNETLTFNM

-1247 VALSDRA
+1247 IALSDKA
-1254 QTEEEFQALL
+1254 QTEKEFQALL

-1275 DNYSYDLDTDVLSAV
+1275 DNYSYDLDTDVLSAM
-1290 VNCGKRILGEAVMDK
+1290 VNCGKRILGEAFMDK
-1305 VPFLRQKI
+1305 VPFLKQKI
-1313 QTECPENI
+1313 QTECPESI
-1321 SSDLMKKLDEM
+1321 SSDLMKKFEEM
-1332 LAEPASEEKKTDR
+1332 LAESISEEKKTER
-1345 ESEILSMEAKALL
+1345 ESEILCMEAKVLL
-1358 AEGRKEEA
+1358 AEGRKDEA

-1376 SNSSGWNKF
+1376 SNSSGWDKF

-1395 SVLQEVDETRGRDVT
+1395 TVLQEVDEARGRDVT

-1421 YSYGTCR
+1421 YSYGTSR

-1442 YKRLFAEEFAYMNRI
+1442 HNRLFAEEFAYMNRI
-1457 MREDTVCED
+1457 MREDTVCEE
-1466 DKPEIN
+1466 DKPEID

-1495 CIMERSK
+1495 CIMERAK
-1502 MLLAHLY
+1502 MLLAYLY
-1509 NESSVDLIGSMPDDF
+1509 NESSVDLIGSMLNDF
-1524 NSTRML
+1524 NSKRML

-1536 LVELKSS
+1536 LVELQSS
-1543 RLADFKDLAIKSAV
+1543 RLADFKDLAIKCAV

-1566 ASKILNALGESIPR
+1566 AAKILNTLGEPIPK
-1580 APRKSLPA
+1580 APRKTLPA

-1595 ETQELPLDFSQEK
+1595 ETQEQPLDFSKEK
-1608 NDVTKI
+1608 NDITKI

-1622 MRIASHWSDYLS
+1622 MKIASHWSGYLS
-1634 ELSGIDSRTLDYR
+1634 DLSGIDSRTLDYR
-1647 AVELMKKYEEAAVD
+1647 AMELMKKYEDAAVD
-1661 YVQQNDWLGRHYN
+1661 YVQQNNWLGIHY
-1674 DIGLRYSYKKAHV
+1674 DKIGFRYSYKKAHV
-1687 QAALDGMLAVASELK
+1687 QAALDGMLAVAAELK
-1702 DAGVVQYDNFDS
+1702 DSGAVRYDYMDS
-1714 LFASRDFRNIIVEAT
+1714 LFASRDFRNIDVEAT
-1729 GKPNFI
+1729 GKPDFI

-1747 EDWIME
+1747 KEWIIE
-1753 SKKSPRL
+1753 SMKSPRL

-1766 YNGVVVIGEITHIK
+1766 YNGNVVIGEITYIK
-1780 KMGDNNPVEEY
+1780 KMCDNNPVEEY

-1796 FFADKEDLNG
+1796 FFADKEKDFNG

-1818 TSDYLQLGWKDPELI
+1818 TSDYLRLGWTDPELV

-1838 CYIDFSNKSHWIAIN
+1838 YYTDFSNKSHWIAIN
-1853 PALAAFLKL
+1853 PALAAFLEL
-1862 SPCEDGYFAWE
+1862 NPCKDGYFAWE
-1873 DEQGEKMVESVYW
+1873 DEQGEKLVESIYW

-1891 NGSSRN
+1891 NASSRN

-1911 KIMEKLLA
+1911 KIMEKILD
-1919 KEQVYIHKYVMRRM
+1919 KEQIYIHKYVMRRM

-1940 SHHAYVVNEY
+1940 SQNAYVVKE
-1950 HLADPKLSVAP
+1950 L
-1961 LQSF
+1961 

>member
-1 MTNTDSDTKM
+1 MTNNDAYTRM
-11 TLLGERV
+11 TLIGERV
-18 AMSGYLPQYDEFAIK
+18 AMGGYLPQYDEFAIR

-47 VADEEDNVGKLDDIV
+47 VADKEENVGKLDDIV
-62 YVTNYDV
+62 YVTNHDV
-69 FAYQVKWTTDGNT
+69 YAYQVKWTTVGDT

-94 IVKGWRCL
+94 IVKGWRNL
-102 KSIYP
+102 KQIYP
-107 DKTVWPKLLTN
+107 DKTVWPRLLTN
-118 KLLSTGDHSIIKLA
+118 KLLSTGDHSFIELV
-132 GKKAGGFAA
+132 GKKAGGFDA

-152 GETVESRWEAALN
+152 GETVESRWQAALN

-190 YHQELIEVANAYED
+190 YHQELIEVARAYED

-223 KGCNNPISER
+223 KGVNNPISER
-233 DIFIKLGWINRF
+233 DIFIKLGWLNRF
-245 EPVFEHNLKVPEESY
+245 EPIFEHNLVVPEESY
-260 VPNAAGM
+260 VPNASGM

-273 LKDKTKGY
+273 LKGKTKGY

-304 NPSVKFYAF
+304 NPSVRFYAF

-328 SGTTFLN
+328 NGATFLN

-340 INKAGFDSRSMLP
+340 INKAGFDSHSMLP
-353 SFKNFSSLKK
+353 SFKDLSSLKK
-363 RFYEQMDYLSKKFAE
+363 RFYEQMDDLSKRFVE
-378 TGVPFLIV
+378 TGIPFLVI

-422 GSQHFDHLYLD
+422 GSQHFDHLNLD

-447 EMPPLSRTESDALC
+447 EMPPLSRMESDALC
-461 HKLITS
+461 QKLITPK
-467 DLITDVLLEKCWR
+467 LITYELLEKCWR

-493 NQIAIEGVD
+493 NQIAHEGVD
-502 VINSVDD
+502 VINTVDD

-523 TLLEEKAALNNALG
+523 TLLEEKEALNNALG

-543 GVIKFDDVRKLCSED
+543 GVIKFDDVRNLCTED

-595 ATDVLTGDYSR
+595 ATDVLTGDYSK

-614 RLSEHYC
+614 RLSEHYR

-632 AGEYDQFVDEI
+632 ADEYDLFIDEI
-643 TPENLYAQAQNY
+643 TPENLYAQVQNY

-687 ENQLSQMDSQDY
+687 ENQLSQMDFQDY

-707 FIWSGRCSLA
+707 FVWSGRCSLA

-743 AGDKDEG
+743 AGDRDEG

-757 YPEYLSPGYNERK
+757 YPEFLSPGYNERK
-770 YQHHDYREQRETLEL
+770 HQHHDYREQRETLEL

-795 WGEVEKHIDNFVAY
+795 WEEVEKHIDNFVAN

-817 GEEIDKGRS
+817 GEEIDKERS
-826 KRVFINEYL
+826 KRDFINEYL
-835 DSLAEQGQWGKFDK
+835 DSLAEQGQWVKFDK

-865 NAYNTAIEYLKESA
+865 NAYNIAMEYLKESA
-879 LSKDLLQ
+879 SSKDLLQ

-894 LFLTLNAQKTDY
+894 LFLTLNAQKMDY
-906 LRMAYMATKAKQ
+906 LRMAYIATKAKR
-918 PDDEVKAFIDKVSW
+918 PDDEVKAFIDEVSW
-932 KDLGSFYLD
+932 KDLGSFYLG
-941 RYHDDDFD
+941 RYHDNDFD

-1009 TSYLSHIKHT
+1009 TSYLSHVKYT
-1019 IRSYDDLLN
+1019 IRSYDALLN
-1028 PTLHDLYAYQLSKHR
+1028 PTHHDLYAYQLSKHR

-1052 SARVFGDS
+1052 SAKVFGDS
-1060 MLSDVAKAFAE
+1060 MLSDMAKAFAE

-1076 TCRADAHSQR
+1076 TCRANAHSQR
-1086 KTIMALYKVG
+1086 KAILALYKVG
-1096 YDKEWCKAQLLKI
+1096 YDKEWCKTQLSKI
-1109 ESTMLDE
+1109 EATMLDE
-1116 KDISGREEEALR
+1116 QDINGREEESLR
-1128 QGRAWLAVE
+1128 QGRAWFEVGC
-1137 RYDKAEVCFHQMLEE
+1137 YDKAEVCFHQMLEE

-1193 KYIESVAESRTRLY
+1193 KYIESVAESKTRLY
-1207 AAKELLNETLSFNL
+1207 AAKGLLNETLSFNL

-1247 VALSDRA
+1247 VALSDKA
-1254 QTEEEFQALL
+1254 QNEEEFRAIL
-1264 RYFTTI
+1264 RYFTTL

-1275 DNYSYDLDTDVLSAV
+1275 DNYSFDLDTDVLSAV
-1290 VNCGKRILGEAVMDK
+1290 VNCGKRILGEAFLDK
-1305 VPFLRQKI
+1305 VPFLKQKI

-1321 SSDLMKKLDEM
+1321 SSGLIKKLDEM
-1332 LAEPASEEKKTDR
+1332 LAESVAEVKKSER
-1345 ESEILSMEAKALL
+1345 ECEILCIEAKALL
-1358 AEGRKEEA
+1358 AAGRKDEA

-1376 SNSSGWNKF
+1376 SNSSGWDKF

-1395 SVLQEVDETRGRDVT
+1395 SVLQEVDEERGRDVT

-1421 YSYGTCR
+1421 YSYGTSR
-1428 YLDESFPLLTKTVD
+1428 NLDESFSLLTKTVD
-1442 YKRLFAEEFAYMNRI
+1442 HKQLFAEEFAYMNRI
-1457 MREDTVCED
+1457 MREDTVCEE

-1472 PDDSSVCEIIRDW
+1472 PDDSSVCEIMRDW

-1495 CIMERSK
+1495 CIMERAK

-1509 NESSVDLIGSMPDDF
+1509 NESNVDIIVSMPSEP
-1524 NSTRML
+1524 NSTRIL
-1530 LEIGCY
+1530 LEVGCY

-1543 RLADFKDLAIKSAV
+1543 RLADFKDLAIKCAV

-1566 ASKILNALGESIPR
+1566 ATKILNALGEPIPIV
-1580 APRKSLPA
+1580 PRKTLPG
-1588 TYSLVFT
+1588 TYSLIFT
-1595 ETQELPLDFSQEK
+1595 DTQEQPLDFMQDN
-1608 NDVTKI
+1608 NDVIKI

-1622 MRIASHWSDYLS
+1622 MKIASHWSGYLS
-1634 ELSGIDSRTLDYR
+1634 KLSDIDSRTLDYR
-1647 AVELMKKYEEAAVD
+1647 AVELMKKYEDAVVD
-1661 YVQQNDWLGRHYN
+1661 YVKQNDWIGRHYN
-1674 DIGLRYSYKKAHV
+1674 DIGLRYPYKKAYV
-1687 QAALDGMLAVASELK
+1687 QTALDGMLAVAAELK
-1702 DAGVVQYDNFDS
+1702 DAGVVQYDNMDC
-1714 LFASRDFRNIIVEAT
+1714 LFASRDFGNIVVEAT
-1729 GKPNFI
+1729 GKPDFI

-1747 EDWIME
+1747 EGWIKE

-1760 AETLPL
+1760 AEALPI
-1766 YNGVVVIGEITHIK
+1766 YNGYLVIGEITHIK

-1796 FFADKEDLNG
+1796 FFEDKEEDLNG
-1806 GFIFGKAPFMRD
+1806 DFIFGDAPFMRN
-1818 TSDYLQLGWKDPELI
+1818 TSDYLRLGWKDPELV

-1838 CYIDFSNKSHWIAIN
+1838 YYTDFSNKSHWIAIN
-1853 PALAAFLKL
+1853 PALAAFLEL
-1862 SPCEDGYFAWE
+1862 NPCKDGYFAWV

-1897 RYEASEGWLVVANP
+1897 YYEASEGWLVVANP
-1911 KIMEKLLA
+1911 KMIANLLA
-1919 KEQVYIHKYVMRRM
+1919 KEQIYIHKYVLRRM
-1933 ENNPLDT
+1933 ENKPLDT
-1940 SHHAYVVNEY
+1940 SHYAYVVKEY
-1950 HLADPKLSVAP
+1950 HNTL
-1961 LQSF
+1961 

>member
-1 MTNTDSDTKM
+1 M
-11 TLLGERV
+11 G
-18 AMSGYLPQYDEFAIK
+18 GYLPQYDEFAIR
-33 VYEAIESGD
+33 VYEAIESGN

-47 VADEEDNVGKLDDIV
+47 VADDEDNVGKLDDIV
-62 YVTNYDV
+62 YVTNHDV
-69 FAYQVKWTTDGNT
+69 YAYQVKWTTVGDT
-82 MSYLDFKALIPD
+82 MSYLGFKTLIPD
-94 IVKGWRCL
+94 IVKGWRNL
-102 KSIYP
+102 KQIYP

-118 KLLSTGDHSIIKLA
+118 KLLSTGDHSIIELVD
-132 GKKAGGFAA
+132 KKAGGFAA

-152 GETVESRWEAALN
+152 GETVESRWQAALN
-165 DLKTESTLTESEW
+165 DLKTDSTLTESEW
-178 DAFWQV
+178 DAFWKV

-190 YHQELIEVANAYED
+190 YHQELIEVAKAYEN

-223 KGCNNPISER
+223 KGVNNPISER
-233 DIFIKLGWINRF
+233 DIFIKLGWLNRK
-245 EPVFEHNLKVPEESY
+245 EPIFEHNLVVPEESY
-260 VPNAAGM
+260 VPNASGM

-273 LKDKTKGY
+273 LKGKTKGY

-304 NPSVKFYAF
+304 NPSVRFYAF

-328 SGTTFLN
+328 SGSTFLN

-340 INKAGFDSRSMLP
+340 INKTGFDSRSMLP
-353 SFKNFSSLKK
+353 SFKDVSSMKK
-363 RFYEQMDYLSKKFAE
+363 RFYEQMDDLSKKFVE

-399 CAHTLMRVLPSPSDI
+399 CAHALMRVLPSPSDI

-422 GSQHFDHLYLD
+422 GSQHFDHLNLD

-440 AKKTNLV
+440 AKRTNLV
-447 EMPPLSRTESDALC
+447 EMPPLSKTESDALC
-461 HKLITS
+461 QKLIAPKLIT
-467 DLITDVLLEKCWR
+467 DELLEKCWR

-493 NQIAIEGVD
+493 NQISNEGVD

-543 GVIKFDDVRKLCSED
+543 GVIKFDDVRNLCTED
-558 SVLDI
+558 SILDI
-563 RNRMWH
+563 RYRMWH

-595 ATDVLTGDYSR
+595 ATDVLTGDYSK

-614 RLSEHYC
+614 ELSEHYR

-632 AGEYDQFVDEI
+632 AVEYDQFVDEI

-687 ENQLSQMDSQDY
+687 ENQLSQMDSQEY
-699 SVMSLTKE
+699 SVMTLTKE
-707 FIWSGRCSLA
+707 FVWSGRCSLA

-743 AGDKDEG
+743 AGDKEEG

-757 YPEYLSPGYNERK
+757 YPEFLSPGYSERN
-770 YQHHDYREQRETLEL
+770 HHHQDYREQRETLEL
-785 WVKTAGYFLD
+785 WVKTAGFFLD
-795 WGEVEKHIDNFVAY
+795 WEEVEKHIDNFVAY

-817 GEEIDKGRS
+817 GEEIDKERS

-849 VLGIL
+849 VLGVL
-854 AKDKNN
+854 ATDKNN
-860 SLLVF
+860 NLLIY

-879 LSKDLLQ
+879 SSKDLLQ

-894 LFLTLNAQKTDY
+894 LFLTLNAQKADY
-906 LRMAYMATKAKQ
+906 LRMAYMATKAKR

-932 KDLGSFYLD
+932 KDLGSFYLG

-955 FYISARAK
+955 FYISVRAK

-979 KPENRLMVSYA
+979 KPEKGLMVSYA

-1009 TSYLSHIKHT
+1009 TSYLSHVKYT
-1019 IRSYDDLLN
+1019 IRSYDALLN
-1028 PTLHDLYAYQLSKHR
+1028 PTHHDLYAYQLSKHR

-1052 SARVFGDS
+1052 SAKVFGDS
-1060 MLSDVAKAFAE
+1060 MLDDVAKAFAE

-1076 TCRADAHSQR
+1076 SCKADAHSQR
-1086 KTIMALYKVG
+1086 KAIMAFYKVC

-1116 KDISGREEEALR
+1116 KDISGREEEALQ
-1128 QGRAWLAVE
+1128 QGRAWLSVGC
-1137 RYDKAEVCFHQMLEE
+1137 YDKAEVCFHQMLEE

-1247 VALSDRA
+1247 VALSDKA

-1275 DNYSYDLDTDVLSAV
+1275 VNYSYDLDTDVLGAV
-1290 VNCGKRILGEAVMDK
+1290 VNCGKRILGDAFMDK

-1321 SSDLMKKLDEM
+1321 SSDLMKKLDEL

-1345 ESEILSMEAKALL
+1345 ESEILCMEAKALL
-1358 AEGRKEEA
+1358 AEGRKDEA

-1395 SVLQEVDETRGRDVT
+1395 SVLQEVDEARGRDVT

-1421 YSYGTCR
+1421 YSYGTSR
-1428 YLDESFPLLTKTVD
+1428 YLDESFPLLTKAVD
-1442 YKRLFAEEFAYMNRI
+1442 HKRLFAEEFAYMNRI
-1457 MREDTVCED
+1457 MREDTVCEE

-1485 LLFLANTPIV
+1485 LLFLASTPIV

-1509 NESSVDLIGSMPDDF
+1509 NESNVDLIGSMPGDF
-1524 NSTRML
+1524 NSTRIL

-1536 LVELKSS
+1536 LVELRSS
-1543 RLADFKDLAIKSAV
+1543 RLTDFKDLAICCAV

-1566 ASKILNALGESIPR
+1566 AAKILNALGEPVPK
-1580 APRKSLPA
+1580 APRKTLPA

-1595 ETQELPLDFSQEK
+1595 ETQEQPLDFSQEK

-1614 NWRDASSI
+1614 NWLDASSI
-1622 MRIASHWSDYLS
+1622 MKIASHWSGYLS

-1647 AVELMKKYEEAAVD
+1647 AMELMKKYEETAVD
-1661 YVQQNDWLGRHYN
+1661 YVQQNDWFGRHYN
-1674 DIGLRYSYKKAHV
+1674 DIGLRYSYRKAHV
-1687 QAALDGMLAVASELK
+1687 QAALDGMLAVAAELK
-1702 DAGVVQYDNFDS
+1702 DGGAVKGRYKDS
-1714 LFASRDFRNIIVEAT
+1714 VFASRDFKNILIESRA
-1729 GKPNFI
+1729 KPNFI
-1735 QRIAEPESWSVD
+1735 QRIAEPKAWMADKNWLNESNT
-1747 EDWIME
+1747 
-1753 SKKSPRL
+1753 SPRFT
-1760 AETLPL
+1760 ENMPD
-1766 YNGVVVIGEITHIK
+1766 YEGGVVIGEYCHIK
-1780 KMGDNNPVEEY
+1780 KMEDKIPIEEY
-1791 QSKIS
+1791 QAKIS
-1796 FFADKEDLNG
+1796 FDNEKAQMPPQIS
-1806 GFIFGKAPFMRD
+1806 IFGESPFVRD
-1818 TSDYLQLGWKDPELI
+1818 TSEYLRLGWDDPELI
-1833 LVRGG
+1833 LLRGG
-1838 CYIDFSNKSHWIAIN
+1838 YFTDFSNKSHWIALN
-1853 PALAAFLKL
+1853 PAFAAYLNL
-1862 SPCEDGYFAWE
+1862 SPSNDGYFAWQNE
-1873 DEQGEKMVESVYW
+1873 DGEKVVESIYW

-1891 NGSSRN
+1891 NGSSRDN
-1897 RYEASEGWLVVANP
+1897 YEASEGWMVVVQKGLFENIC
-1911 KIMEKLLA
+1911 KM
-1919 KEQVYIHKYVMRRM
+1919 EQVFVHRMVLRRYSADL
-1933 ENNPLDT
+1933 LDT
-1940 SHHAYVVNEY
+1940 SHKAYVVKKMN
-1950 HLADPKLSVAP
+1950 
-1961 LQSF
+1961 

>member
-1 MTNTDSDTKM
+1 MMNNAQFDIALS
-11 TLLGERV
+11 GERT
-18 AMSGYLPQYDEFAIK
+18 AMGGYLPQYDEFAIK
-33 VYEAIESGD
+33 VYEAIELGD

-47 VADEEDNVGKLDDIV
+47 VADREENVGKLDDIV
-62 YVTNYDV
+62 YVTSHDV
-69 FAYQVKWTTDGNT
+69 FAYQVKWTTIDDT

-94 IVKGWRCL
+94 IVKGWRNL
-102 KSIYP
+102 KHIYP

-118 KLLSTGDHSIIKLA
+118 KLLSTCDHSIIKLA
-132 GKKAGGFAA
+132 GKKVGGFAA
-141 FEKEVLRKLKN
+141 FEKGVLRKLKN
-152 GETVESRWEAALN
+152 REKVESRWQAALN
-165 DLKTESTLTESEW
+165 DLRAESTLTETEW

-190 YHQELIEVANAYED
+190 YHQELIEVAKAYED

-223 KGCNNPISER
+223 KGVNNPIGER
-233 DIFIKLGWINRF
+233 DIFIKLGWLNRF
-245 EPVFEHNLKVPEESY
+245 EPIFEHNLVVPEESY
-260 VPNAAGM
+260 VPNALGI
-267 AQLDAC
+267 AQLNAC
-273 LKDKTKGY
+273 LKGKTKGY

-291 KSTLLTQWTRSLA
+291 KSTLLTQWTRRLA
-304 NPSVKFYAF
+304 NPSVRFYAF

-353 SFKNFSSLKK
+353 SFKDLSSLKE
-363 RFYEQMDYLSKKFAE
+363 RFYEQMHDLSKKFAE
-378 TGVPFLIV
+378 TGVPFLVI

-422 GSQHFDHLYLD
+422 GSQHFDHLNLD

-447 EMPPLSRTESDALC
+447 EMPPLSKMESDALC
-461 HKLITS
+461 RKLIAPE
-467 DLITDVLLEKCWR
+467 LITDELLVKCWR

-493 NQIAIEGVD
+493 NQIANEGVD
-502 VINSVDD
+502 VINFVDD

-537 LISRIT
+537 LISRIS
-543 GVIKFDDVRKLCSED
+543 GVIKFDDVRSLCTED
-558 SVLDI
+558 NILDI
-563 RNRMWH
+563 RHRMWH

-595 ATDVLTGDYSR
+595 AIDVLTGDYSK
-606 EKDIAYYK
+606 EKDMAYYK
-614 RLSEHYC
+614 KLSEHYY

-643 TPENLYAQAQNY
+643 TPEHLYAQAQNY

-707 FIWSGRCSLA
+707 FVWSGRCSLA

-757 YPEYLSPGYNERK
+757 YPEFLSPGYNERK
-770 YQHHDYREQRETLEL
+770 YQHNDYREQRETLEL
-785 WVKTAGYFLD
+785 WVRTAGYFLD
-795 WGEVEKHIDNFVAY
+795 WEEVENHIDNFVAY
-809 CGTLASEQ
+809 CDTLASGR
-817 GEEIDKGRS
+817 GEVLDKERR
-826 KRVFINEYL
+826 KRGFINEYL

-854 AKDKNN
+854 ATDKNN
-860 SLLVF
+860 RLLIY
-865 NAYNTAIEYLKESA
+865 NAYDTAIEQLNELAS
-879 LSKDLLQ
+879 SNDLLQ

-894 LFLTLNAQKTDY
+894 LFLTLDASKADF
-906 LRMAYMATKAKQ
+906 LRMAYIATKAKQ

-941 RYHDDDFD
+941 RYHDNDFD
-949 ALFSHI
+949 ALYSHI
-955 FYISARAK
+955 FYISVRAK

-990 RRVFSIAQM
+990 RRVFTIAQM
-999 TGKAFTGQYD
+999 TGRAFMGQYD
-1009 TSYLSHIKHT
+1009 TSYLSHVKYS
-1019 IRSYDDLLN
+1019 IRSYDALLN

-1052 SARVFGDS
+1052 SAKVFGDS
-1060 MLSDVAKAFAE
+1060 MLSDVAKAFADF
-1071 YFAEA
+1071 FAEA
-1076 TCRADAHSQR
+1076 TCGADAHSQR
-1086 KTIMALYKVG
+1086 KAIMAFYKVG
-1096 YDKEWCKAQLLKI
+1096 YDKEWCKTQLLKI
-1109 ESTMLDE
+1109 EANMLYE
-1116 KDISGREEEALR
+1116 QDINGREEEALR
-1128 QGRAWLAVE
+1128 QGRAWLEVGC
-1137 RYDKAEVCFHQMLEE
+1137 YDKAEVCFHQMLEE
-1152 CFGIG
+1152 SFGIG

-1173 SIRNDSENAVERI
+1173 SIRNDSENAVECI

-1264 RYFTTI
+1264 HYFTTI

-1290 VNCGKRILGEAVMDK
+1290 VNCGKRVLGEAFMDM
-1305 VPFLRQKI
+1305 VPFLKQKI

-1321 SSDLMKKLDEM
+1321 SSDLMKKFDEM
-1332 LAEPASEEKKTDR
+1332 LVEPASEEKKTDR
-1345 ESEILSMEAKALL
+1345 ECEILCMEAKALL
-1358 AEGRKEEA
+1358 AEGRKDEA
-1366 WDKAIEAVEA
+1366 WDKAIKAVEA

-1395 SVLQEVDETRGRDVT
+1395 SVLQEVDEARGRDVT

-1421 YSYGTCR
+1421 YSYGTSR

-1442 YKRLFAEEFAYMNRI
+1442 HKRLFAEEFAYMKRI
-1457 MREDTVCED
+1457 MREGTVCEE

-1495 CIMERSK
+1495 CVMERSK

-1509 NESSVDLIGSMPDDF
+1509 NESRVDLIGSMSGNF
-1524 NSTRML
+1524 NSTRTL

-1566 ASKILNALGESIPR
+1566 AAKILNALGEPIPK
-1580 APRKSLPA
+1580 APRKTLPV

-1595 ETQELPLDFSQEK
+1595 ETQEQLLDFSHEK

-1622 MRIASHWSDYLS
+1622 MKIASHWSDYLS

-1647 AVELMKKYEEAAVD
+1647 AVELMKNYEEAAVD
-1661 YVQQNDWLGRHYN
+1661 YVQQNEWLSRHYN

-1687 QAALDGMLAVASELK
+1687 QSALDGMLAVVAELK
-1702 DAGVVQYDNFDS
+1702 DAGVIRYNYRDS
-1714 LFASRDFRNIIVEAT
+1714 VFASRDFRNIIVEAT
-1729 GKPNFI
+1729 GKPDFI

-1747 EDWIME
+1747 EEWIKE

-1760 AETLPL
+1760 AEALPL
-1766 YNGVVVIGEITHIK
+1766 YNGSVVIGEITHIK

-1796 FFADKEDLNG
+1796 LFPNKENLNG
-1806 GFIFGKAPFMRD
+1806 GFIFGDAPFMCN
-1818 TSDYLQLGWKDPELI
+1818 TSDYLRLGWKDPELI

-1838 CYIDFSNKSHWIAIN
+1838 YYTDFSNKSHWIAIN
-1853 PALAAFLKL
+1853 PALASLLEL

-1873 DEQGEKMVESVYW
+1873 NEQGEKMVESVYW

-1891 NGSSRN
+1891 NASSRN
-1897 RYEASEGWLVVANP
+1897 RYEASEGWMVVANP

-1933 ENNPLDT
+1933 ENNPLDF
-1940 SHHAYVVNEY
+1940 SHYAYVVKEY
-1950 HLADPKLSVAP
+1950 
-1961 LQSF
+1961 